1 MHPNRGTD
9 RAIEDAINA
18 IRTTNTRK
26 PPDKIS
32 SSEESD
38 QHADN
43 ESSSCHGGSSEMD
56 ADSFDEILAEIQHAT
71 RNFPYD
77 GTMTQRKKMK
87 RASAYSTD
95 NPLPVQDR
103 DPVATGRSLP
113 ATTDWT

>member
-1 MHPNRGTD
+1 MHPNQGKD

-56 ADSFDEILAEIQHAT
+56 ADSFDENGLRLIQRIT
-71 RNFPYD
+71 LCQSKTGTQSRPD
-77 GTMTQRKKMK
+77 GV
-87 RASAYSTD
+87 Y
-95 NPLPVQDR
+95 PLQL
-103 DPVATGRSLP
+103 TGLRR
-113 ATTDWT
+113 